1 MVREIPA
8 LRRDETSC
16 RCSVQHLNSFQ
27 QENKKTPKKC
37 KFRCHSSGSDKKLIE
52 KVGLHHLP
60 ARESHFCTLRINW
73 TGLVTIYLKNYKQSL
88 RL

>member
-1 MVREIPA
+1 MKRAVDVLFNISIR
-8 LRRDETSC
+8 S
-16 RCSVQHLNSFQ
+16 S
-27 QENKKTPKKC
+27 KKTKKKLQKKG

-52 KVGLHHLP
+52 RVGLHHLP